1 MSHTP
6 HRIYDYKNAIYS
18 KIPRRSFS
26 ACSVKVTSYF
36 IHYNPFG
43 YPQKPELQIWYALP
57 AYPHILSQVPCPKSL
72 RSFSKYQQVSQLESL
87 PQTEAPYLEWSAS
100 LSLFFNIRL
109 YSCIKICWFS
119 CHIITPL
126 SFTHII
132 SQCTDKGNTFFK
144 SVPWS
149 ASKESL
155 LQTDT
160 SHLATNQALHPQIHH
175 YYLQNPADNSA

>member
-87 PQTEAPYLEWSAS
+87 PQTENDLLIKHIDSIRCRDPQSSQNS

-109 YSCIKICWFS
+109 YSCIKIC
-119 CHIITPL
+119 
-126 SFTHII
+126 
-132 SQCTDKGNTFFK
+132 
-144 SVPWS
+144 
-149 ASKESL
+149 
-155 LQTDT
+155 
-160 SHLATNQALHPQIHH
+160 
-175 YYLQNPADNSA
+175 

>member
-57 AYPHILSQVPCPKSL
+57 AYPHILSLVLHSSVLLIMHKCLQDERMAFSLQKLKFASRKSYF
-72 RSFSKYQQVSQLESL
+72 FS
-87 PQTEAPYLEWSAS
+87 
-100 LSLFFNIRL
+100 L
-109 YSCIKICWFS
+109 YMCILLLKR
-119 CHIITPL
+119 ITNW
-126 SFTHII
+126 H
-132 SQCTDKGNTFFK
+132 FK
-144 SVPWS
+144 R
-149 ASKESL
+149 
-155 LQTDT
+155 
-160 SHLATNQALHPQIHH
+160 SHLFLNYILRK
-175 YYLQNPADNSA
+175 LKK